1 MIKTKAIV
9 LMKVALFSSFLAF
22 TSLESFA
29 QGGND
34 SEHSGLI
41 CGQGREMNIQGKSF
55 RKSYILY
62 VNRTDKSNS
71 EKEYL
76 ITSVM
81 KDLDKYC
88 SSVW

>member
-9 LMKVALFSSFLAF
+9 LMKVAFFSSFLAF

-29 QGGND
+29 KGGND
-34 SEHSGLI
+34 SKRSGLI
-41 CGQGREMNIQGKSF
+41 CGQGLEMNIQGKSF

-62 VNRTDKSNS
+62 VNRTGKSNS

-88 SSVW
+88 LSVW

>member
-1 MIKTKAIV
+1 MIKAYLIPSAKIV
-9 LMKVALFSSFLAF
+9 LFSLFLVFA
-22 TSLESFA
+22 SLESVA
-29 QGGND
+29 ND

-55 RKSYILY
+55 RKSFILY
-62 VNRTDKSNS
+62 VNGTNKSNS

-76 ITSVM
+76 IASVM